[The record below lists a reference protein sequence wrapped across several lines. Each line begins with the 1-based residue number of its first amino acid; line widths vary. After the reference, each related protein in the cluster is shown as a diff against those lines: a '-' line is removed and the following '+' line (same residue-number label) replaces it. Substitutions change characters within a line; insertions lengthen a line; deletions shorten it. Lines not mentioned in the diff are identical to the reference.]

1 MNNKDKVDFILSI
14 DTEEEWD
21 WSGTFPT
28 RDFRLDN
35 IRLIPELQEMCNS
48 LGVKTTYFVDHAVA
62 DNADS
67 VALIRPYLEQG
78 QCEIGA
84 HLHPWCNP
92 PIDEEINEKNSHVV
106 NLDIRLVEKKL
117 SELTDALQ
125 RAFTVRPTA
134 FRTGRWGIDGPI
146 LKLLAD
152 YGYTVDSS
160 VYPFYSNE
168 FFTCQGASL
177 NPYWPS
183 FEDSLKVDGQQQRIL
198 EMPVTVGFNRA
209 NFELFNRLHEKLSSA
224 PYRWFHPIG
233 LAWHMGI
240 FKKIYLCPELSS
252 TEDMKSLIDKSLVRG
267 QRVFHMYLH
276 SSSLL
281 SGATGFMDSK
291 DAFNDI
297 AIRITNIVKYL
308 TSRVEVNF
316 CTITESANRYMA
328 QDGQ

>member
-1 MNNKDKVDFILSI
+1 MNKKESVDFILSI

-35 IRLIPELQEMCNS
+35 IKLIPELQEMCHA
-48 LGVKTTYFVDHAVA
+48 LGIRTTYFVDHAVA
-62 DNADS
+62 DNEES
-67 VALIRPYLEQG
+67 VALMKPFSDRGE
-78 QCEIGA
+78 CEIAA

-92 PIDEEINEKNSHVV
+92 PIDEEINERNSHVV
-106 NLDIRLVEKKL
+106 NLDIALVEKKL
-117 SELTDALQ
+117 AELTVTLET
-125 RAFTVRPTA
+125 AFGCKPTA

-183 FEDSLKVDGQQQRIL
+183 FSDSLKEDRQQNRII
-198 EMPVTVGFNRA
+198 EMPVTVGFNRV
-209 NFELFNRLHEKLSSA
+209 NFELFNHLQEKLSNK
-224 PYRWFHPIG
+224 PYKWFHPIG
-233 LAWHMGI
+233 LAWHTGI
-240 FKKIYLCPELSS
+240 FKKIYLCPEMS
-252 TEDMKSLIDKSLVRG
+252 TTSDMQSLIDKSLIRG

-281 SGATGFMDSK
+281 SGATGFMESK

-308 TSRVEVNF
+308 STKAEINF
-316 CTITESANRYMA
+316 CTITESANQYMKR
-328 QDGQ
+328 DGQ